1 MAPELTIEEQ
11 AIWTAQACIDDTAAM
26 EALFRPLPAAIAV
39 EARELAELPG
49 RNGMEYD
56 ERRQC
61 AYWFTHQPGGIFVC
75 VTFRYVPDL
84 EAVAQLWTVLSDEE
98 VAPSVERLLAA
109 YSEATGVDVD
119 AVPLQ

>member
-1 MAPELTIEEQ
+1 MAPEPTIDEQ
-11 AIWTAQACIDDTAAM
+11 AIWAARACIDDSAAM
-26 EALFRPLPAAIAV
+26 EALLMPLPAAIAV

-61 AYWFTHQPGGIFVC
+61 AYWFTHQPGGMFVC

-84 EAVAQLWTVLSDEE
+84 DAVAQLWTVLTDEDSE
-98 VAPSVERLLAA
+98 PSVERLLAV
-109 YSEATGVDVD
+109 YRQATGIDVD
-119 AVPLQ
+119 ALPLQ

>member
-1 MAPELTIEEQ
+1 
-11 AIWTAQACIDDTAAM
+11 M
-26 EALFRPLPAAIAV
+26 EALLMPLPAAIAL

-84 EAVAQLWTVLSDEE
+84 DAVAQLWTVLTDEDI
-98 VAPSVERLLAA
+98 APSVERLLAV
-109 YSEATGVDVD
+109 YRQATGIDVDV
-119 AVPLQ
+119 VPLQ